1 MIMTRIHFKLLGL
14 GSIGI
19 VYQVTDTV
27 AVKCLRVADSTQFED
42 ECRVYDLLEK
52 HSICPNIVRSFY
64 RTPSAIFLQL
74 MAGGTLDVRLRQ
86 YQSRNLSG
94 LVESVKYTQPAHV
107 VWRWM
112 AELTDAVAWLESL
125 GLVHGD
131 LRPSNLLLDDRSHLK
146 IADFDNAAAIGDASN
161 GMEPPY
167 ARLLG
172 DEEAPDRGTFG
183 YYGPRTEQFAIGSIA
198 YYISRG
204 FELYDDQ
211 WLGED
216 RAGEI
221 LDRLQAMNF
230 PATSDSE
237 VDKLI
242 RGCWYGCY
250 TTIQCLNVEVMR
262 LCPVDRDPSD
272 RISAVEV
279 EAVRQECKQLI
290 AEGVLDI
297 ANYARTRAG

>member
-1 MIMTRIHFKLLGL
+1 MTRIHFKLLGL

-27 AVKCLRVADSTQFED
+27 AVKCLRSADSAPFED

-52 HSICPNIVRSFY
+52 HSVCPNIVRSFY
-64 RTPSAIFLQL
+64 RTPSVIFLQL
-74 MAGGTLDVRLRQ
+74 MTGGTLDGRLRQ

-94 LVESVKYTQPAHV
+94 LVESVKYAQPDHM
-107 VWRWM
+107 VWQWI
-112 AELTDAVAWLESL
+112 AELTDAVAWLEYL

-131 LRPSNLLLDDRSHLK
+131 LRPSNLLLDDGGHLK
-146 IADFDNAAAIGDASN
+146 IADFDNAAAIGDVSN
-161 GMEPPY
+161 GIEPPY

-172 DEEAPDRGTFG
+172 VEGAHDRGTFG
-183 YYGPRTEQFAIGSIA
+183 YHGPRTEQFAIGSIV
-198 YYISRG
+198 YYMSRG
-204 FELYDDQ
+204 FEPYDDQ

-242 RGCWYGCY
+242 RGCWYGDY
-250 TTIQCLNVEVMR
+250 TTMQCLNVEVMR
-262 LCPVDRDPSD
+262 LCPVYRDPSEG
-272 RISAVEV
+272 ISAVEV
-279 EAVRQECKQLI
+279 EAVRQECKQLV

-297 ANYARTRAG
+297 AGYARTRAG